1 MVGTGQTCHTKA
13 ESMMKSFSRKQNLP
27 SCCLHSRTPKSVSF
41 LVIIG
46 RKEIWFKYPLKDGIC
61 FCVQATDLH
70 TGRHTHT
77 RACML
82 CTYEDQGRHSSL
94 LEIRRCWLIDFLRN
108 IFTLVLFL
116 MNCHSLDNERFILTP
131 VNMAVNVAPLGLSFL
146 SLKETFRS
154 LRALSSSVLSTNL
167 PVEQDD
173 TTWAWSWNVLFS
185 LWREENK

>member
-13 ESMMKSFSRKQNLP
+13 ESVMKSFSRKQNLP

-46 RKEIWFKYPLKDGIC
+46 RNEIWFKYPLKDGVC

-77 RACML
+77 WACML

-94 LEIRRCWLIDFLRN
+94 LEIRRCWLIDSLRN

-116 MNCHSLDNERFILTP
+116 MKCHSLDNERFILAP

-154 LRALSSSVLSTNL
+154 LRALTSSVLSTNL

-173 TTWAWSWNVLFS
+173 TTWAWS
-185 LWREENK
+185 